1 MGLAN
6 ICVPHEQLDV
16 TVQEWAETICERSP
30 TAIAIAKRSFNMDT
44 AHQSGIAGMGMYALK
59 LYYDTEES
67 REGGEGFAGKAQARL
82 PQVRQVTHRQRTSD
96 ESQSLHQRRPA
107 GTGRDRAPRCR

>member
-6 ICVPHEQLDV
+6 ICVPHDQLDA

-44 AHQSGIAGMGMYALK
+44 AHQAGIAGLGMYALK

-67 REGGEGFAGKAQARL
+67 REGVSALKEKRKPEFRKYAK
-82 PQVRQVTHRQRTSD
+82 
-96 ESQSLHQRRPA
+96 
-107 GTGRDRAPRCR
+107 